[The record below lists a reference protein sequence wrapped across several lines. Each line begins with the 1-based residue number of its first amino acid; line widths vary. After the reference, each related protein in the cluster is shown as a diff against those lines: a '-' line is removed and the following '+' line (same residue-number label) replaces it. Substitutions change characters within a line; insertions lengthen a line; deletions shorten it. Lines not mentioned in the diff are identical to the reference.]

1 MSDYNFL
8 MESRLAPEQYKVL
21 TFISRVAYEQG
32 LNLYLVG
39 GAVRDLTYGQQV
51 VRDLDF
57 AVEGN
62 PQKILRHLDSE
73 PARSAGP
80 GGRET
85 APVKVEYER
94 FDSHFGSADL
104 RFSNGVQAELSQC
117 RREAYTRPGKRP
129 EVLPAM
135 IFDDLKRRD
144 FSINAMAV
152 SLHPNSR
159 GLLLDPTNGA
169 GDIERRE
176 LRILHSRSFSEDPL
190 RIYRLLRLGKRLDFK
205 PDERTQT
212 LLDAAIENR
221 LWENLE
227 PPQQAREL
235 RGIVQEENPARIL
248 KLLAERKLLG
258 GLDRKLASTRIPYE
272 RYAKVREVVQTIP
285 GADPFLV
292 SFHFLVERLG
302 HSYQAKL
309 AREIIGE
316 PKGIKLAL
324 ELEKEGKKLER
335 LLASPKCALPSQVYT
350 LLLKQPLPV
359 ILFVRVTTTR
369 AVVQNRIKNYFNKYL
384 PMHSSLPRAELQSL
398 GVKPGPEFERIIE
411 RCFLEQLDGKIKNH
425 PQLLKTLRQLAGI
438 KEPPPKPPAPPE
450 RPAKKAPA
458 AAAKAPAASEPS
470 PEKMPKG
477 AKVAPKVPA
486 QPAPQPAKGAAV
498 SAGTAAGKRPKPPAE
513 KETGKAGRER
523 QVRPAKKRS

>member
-32 LNLYLVG
+32 VNLYLVG
-39 GAVRDLTYGQQV
+39 GAVRDLTCGQQV

-62 PQKILRHLDSE
+62 PQKILRHLASE
-73 PARSAGP
+73 PASSP
-80 GGRET
+80 GAEGREA

-94 FDSHFGSADL
+94 FDSHFNSANL
-104 RFSNGVQAELSQC
+104 RFSNGVQGELSQC
-117 RREAYTRPGKRP
+117 RREAYPQPGKRP
-129 EVLPAM
+129 DIFPAM

-176 LRILHSRSFSEDPL
+176 LRVLHSRSFSEDPV
-190 RIYRLLRLGKRLDFK
+190 RIYRLLRIGLRLDFK
-205 PDERTQT
+205 PDERTQS
-212 LLDAAIENR
+212 LLDVAIANR
-221 LWENLE
+221 LWERLD
-227 PPQQAREL
+227 PQQQTPEL
-235 RGIVQEENPARIL
+235 RGIVQEENPARVL
-248 KLLAERKLLG
+248 KLLAERKLLA
-258 GLDRKLASTRIPYE
+258 GLDRKLASARIPYD
-272 RYAKVREVVQTIP
+272 RFGKVRDVVQTIP

-292 SFHFLVERLG
+292 NFYFLVEHLG
-302 HSYQAKL
+302 HSQQVRLAK
-309 AREIIGE
+309 EIIGE

-335 LLASPKCALPSQVYT
+335 QLASPKCGLPSQVYT
-350 LLLKQPLPV
+350 LLLKQSLPL
-359 ILFVRVTTTR
+359 ILYVRVTTIR
-369 AVVQNRIKNYFNKYL
+369 ATVQNRIKNHFNKYL
-384 PMHSSLPRAELQSL
+384 PMHGALPRAELQSL
-398 GVKPGPEFERIIE
+398 GVKPGPEFERILE
-411 RCFLEQLDGKIKNH
+411 RCFLEQLDGKVKNH

-450 RPAKKAPA
+450 RPAKKAAAAAPA
-458 AAAKAPAASEPS
+458 APAPPAPPAAKGAKPSKAAAAPAKPMAAKAPKPS
-470 PEKMPKG
+470 T
-477 AKVAPKVPA
+477 A
-486 QPAPQPAKGAAV
+486 QP
-498 SAGTAAGKRPKPPAE
+498 PKPF
-513 KETGKAGRER
+513 
-523 QVRPAKKRS
+523 AKKEEGKPAAKKPAAKMRKH

>member
-32 LNLYLVG
+32 VNLYLVG

-62 PQKILRHLDSE
+62 PQKILRRLDSE
-73 PARSAGP
+73 PAHAPGP
-80 GGRET
+80 EGRE
-85 APVKVEYER
+85 AAALKVEYER
-94 FDSHFGSADL
+94 FDSHFNSADL

-117 RREAYTRPGKRP
+117 RREVYTQPGKRP
-129 EVLPAM
+129 EIYPAM

-176 LRILHSRSFSEDPL
+176 LRVLHSRSLSEDPL
-190 RIYRLLRLGKRLDFK
+190 RIYRLLRIGLRLDFK
-205 PDERTQT
+205 PDERTQA
-212 LLDAAIENR
+212 LLDAAIANG
-221 LWENLE
+221 LWEQLD
-227 PPQQAREL
+227 PQQQAREL
-235 RGIVQEENPARIL
+235 RGIVQEENPGRVL
-248 KLLAERKLLG
+248 KLLAERKLLA
-258 GLDRKLASTRIPYE
+258 GLDRKLASARIPYD
-272 RYAKVREVVQTIP
+272 RFGKVREVVQTIP

-292 SFHFLVERLG
+292 NFYFLVEHLG
-302 HSYQAKL
+302 HSSQAHL
-309 AREIIGE
+309 AKEIIGE

-335 LLASPKCALPSQVYT
+335 LLASSKCGLPSQVYT
-350 LLLKQPLPV
+350 LLLKQPLPL
-359 ILFVRVTTTR
+359 ILYVRVTTSRIT
-369 AVVQNRIKNYFNKYL
+369 VQNRIKNHFNKFL
-384 PMHSSLPRAELQSL
+384 PMHGALPRAELQSL
-398 GVKPGPEFERIIE
+398 GVKPGPEFERILE

-438 KEPPPKPPAPPE
+438 KEAPPKPPAPPE
-450 RPAKKAPA
+450 RPAKKAAAVTAPQSPTPA
-458 AAAKAPAASEPS
+458 AAAKGAKPSKVAAASAKPKAAK
-470 PEKMPKG
+470 PE
-477 AKVAPKVPA
+477 
-486 QPAPQPAKGAAV
+486 
-498 SAGTAAGKRPKPPAE
+498 SATIPKPPAK
-513 KETGKAGRER
+513 KEER
-523 QVRPAKKRS
+523 KTKLKKPAPKKRKR